1 MLFRSIRSGWTHLQD
16 QATSTCL
23 SGTMQPNAKTIRF
36 WGVNRYVPL
45 RYRFIL
51 LTSALLAVLMV
62 SIIMVVSGQQS
73 MMLREQVELRGL
85 AIGQSL
91 AATSKQD
98 LITYNYIAL
107 SQAANQSVQNPDL
120 VYVIIHDK
128 EGRVAAYSGRPDLQ
142 GKFLQDPLTR
152 IACASQVPL
161 VQSAVFEES
170 QIPVLDV
177 AVPVLIPGSELI
189 WGVVRVGLS
198 LVSMQRRIQK
208 IQLTIAGIGL
218 VALCIAMVAYSWLV
232 RRVTQPIA
240 RLVDATVVAAQ
251 GNLEQD
257 IRINTR
263 DEVEVLAQ
271 NFSKMIQEVLAQRQ
285 QLEQQLLEI
294 TSLQRYLNKLVT
306 TMSDGL
312 MSVDMEGRVVTLN
325 PSAKRMLGLSDVEL
339 SEPRQIVEILSQAP
353 EVLDYLYGLLGHRN
367 SALQRELRV
376 GQGVESKRLIVA
388 SSLLHDNRGQ
398 PQQVIVNLHDVTDLK
413 KLEGRIRQ
421 AERLAELGTLAAG
434 MAHEI
439 RNPLS
444 AIKTFVQLLPRK
456 WDRPDFQEKF
466 MRTVPRELERINRLI
481 EDLLELARTPRY
493 HFQLTDLAVFL
504 RHAMELFE
512 EDLVRHH
519 IGISFDV
526 PEKLP
531 FVWADGDQL
540 AKALNNLIQNA
551 IQAMPEGGQLM
562 VGGSVLSTGVESG
575 GTGLH
580 DFHNQTKRYL
590 RLVIGDTGLGIQP
603 EDLGSIF
610 NPFFTT
616 KDAGTG
622 LGLAITHKVISE
634 HGAHIEVE
642 SEVGAGTR
650 FIITIPVTDPSQGD
664 PGGGGGLKCS

>member
-1 MLFRSIRSGWTHLQD
+1 
-16 QATSTCL
+16 
-23 SGTMQPNAKTIRF
+23 MQPSVKAIRF
-36 WGVNRYVPL
+36 LGRNRYVPL

-51 LTSALLAVLMV
+51 LTLALLAVLMA
-62 SIIMVVSGQQS
+62 SIIVVVSRQQS
-73 MMLREQVELRGL
+73 MMIREQVELRGL
-85 AIGQSL
+85 AIGHSL

-107 SQAANQSVQNPDL
+107 SQAANQSVQYPDL
-120 VYVIIHDK
+120 GYVIIHDK

-142 GKFLQDPLTR
+142 GKFLQDPLTKT
-152 IACASQVPL
+152 ACATQVPL
-161 VQSAVFEES
+161 VQTALLEET
-170 QIPVLDV
+170 QTPVLDV
-177 AVPVLIPGSELI
+177 AVPVQIPGSDRI
-189 WGVVRVGLS
+189 WGVIRVGLS
-198 LVSMQRRIQK
+198 LVSMQRRIQR

-257 IRINTR
+257 IRINTK

-294 TSLQRYLNKLVT
+294 TGLQRYLDKLVT

-312 MSVDMEGRVVTLN
+312 MSVDMGGRIVTLN
-325 PSAKRMLGLSDVEL
+325 PSAQRMLGLSDAEL
-339 SEPRQIVEILSQAP
+339 DETRQIREILSQVP
-353 EVLDYLYGLLGHRN
+353 EVLDYLHGLLRHRN
-367 SALQRELRV
+367 SAPQQEVRI
-376 GQGVESKRLIVA
+376 GQGTEIKRLIVA

-421 AERLAELGTLAAG
+421 ADRLAELGTLAAG

-456 WDRPDFQEKF
+456 GDRPDFQEKF

-481 EDLLELARTPRY
+481 EDLLELARAPRY
-493 HFQLTDLAVFL
+493 HFQLTDLAMFL
-504 RHAMELFE
+504 RHAIELFE

-519 IGISFDV
+519 IGINFDV

-551 IQAMPEGGQLM
+551 IQAMPEGGQL
-562 VGGSVLSTGVESG
+562 VVDGSVLSTGGESAD
-575 GTGLH
+575 TGLH
-580 DFHNQTKRYL
+580 EFDDQTRLCL
-590 RLVIGDTGLGIQP
+590 RLIIGDTGMGIAP

-610 NPFFTT
+610 VPFFTT

-634 HGAHIEVE
+634 HGGHIEVE
-642 SEVGAGTR
+642 SKVGAGTR
-650 FIITIPVTDPSQGD
+650 FIITVPVADPSQRD
-664 PGGGGGLKCS
+664 SGLVAV